1 MASALDTLIG
11 WSIRRRTNLLV
22 IAGAAFAAGIYV
34 LGDTRLDVLPDFTPP
49 RVVIQTE
56 APGMGTTD
64 VEERV
69 TWPLERALLGTP
81 HMTSIRSSS
90 IPGLSAITM
99 MFDDDADLFRTRQL
113 VAERL
118 QLAGAALPDGVEAPQ
133 IEPIQPPIGSL
144 LKVCFTSARPD
155 DLARLRTFVD
165 ASVRP
170 RLAAIPGIAQVI
182 LHG

>member
-64 VEERV
+64 IEERV
-69 TWPLERALLGTP
+69 TWPLEHALLGTP
-81 HMTSIRSSS
+81 HVTSIRSSS

-118 QLAGAALPDGVEAPQ
+118 ALARESLPAAVEPPQL
-133 IEPIQPPIGSL
+133 EPIQPPIGSL
-144 LKVCFTSARPD
+144 LKVCVTSADPH
-155 DLARLRTFVD
+155 AVTRLR
-165 ASVRP
+165 
-170 RLAAIPGIAQVI
+170 
-182 LHG
+182 